1 MRSIFIL
8 AQNTSLSCRMVA
20 DEWSDFAKER
30 ECFRFSSPL
39 GIPGSGYFLLIL
51 PRYGTPI
58 TIVFTISSFNP
69 YN

>member
-30 ECFRFSSPL
+30 ECFRFS
-39 GIPGSGYFLLIL
+39 GSGYFLLIL